1 MVKVR
6 KRAIPAN
13 TQLSVPSALLVPF
26 RYSVKKFSPPP
37 FDIPKPVLYYPV
49 GGLHGKLT
57 VTAKLAPGCPAFPCG
72 VRRHDAALE
81 PGDMSPRPSPRL
93 VPSARNQTKSN
104 QIKPNQTKSN
114 HHPFSRISRFNRPR
128 PQSRQKPQQSCII
141 KAYQGI
147 RQIFQQPSVRPSTR
161 WIGRTGYRMAKRV
174 PRRNPLL
181 GERKQVRASV
191 ITNQSL
197 FAPPHPQ
204 SRQKPQ
210 QSCMIKALVK
220 NTRPLGIWSF
230 PIRTPKPGNRAQRRP
245 LFPIDIRA
253 RAWLIF

>member
-114 HHPFSRISRFNRPR
+114 QIKPPPLFAYFAVQPPPPPIKAKTPAIVHNQGISRHPPNFPTAVRSANQPLDRSDRLPNGKTCTK
-128 PQSRQKPQQSCII
+128 QKSSPE
-141 KAYQGI
+141 GED
-147 RQIFQQPSVRPSTR
+147 
-161 WIGRTGYRMAKRV
+161 TGE
-174 PRRNPLL
+174 
-181 GERKQVRASV
+181 GERHHQSIPFCASPSP
-191 ITNQSL
+191 NQG
-197 FAPPHPQ
+197 
-204 SRQKPQ
+204 
-210 QSCMIKALVK
+210 K
-220 NTRPLGIWSF
+220 NPS
-230 PIRTPKPGNRAQRRP
+230 NRA
-245 LFPIDIRA
+245 
-253 RAWLIF
+253 

>member
-104 QIKPNQTKSN
+104 QIKPPPLFAYFAVQPPPPPIKAKTPAIVPNQASSRHRPNFPSAVRSAIHPLDRSDRQTNGKTCTKQKSSPEGEDSGEGEC
-114 HHPFSRISRFNRPR
+114 HHQSIPFCASPPPIKAKTPAIVHDQGISRHWSKTP
-128 PQSRQKPQQSCII
+128 
-141 KAYQGI
+141 
-147 RQIFQQPSVRPSTR
+147 
-161 WIGRTGYRMAKRV
+161 V
-174 PRRNPLL
+174 PLD
-181 GERKQVRASV
+181 A
-191 ITNQSL
+191 
-197 FAPPHPQ
+197 
-204 SRQKPQ
+204 
-210 QSCMIKALVK
+210 
-220 NTRPLGIWSF
+220 WSF
-230 PIRTPKPGNRAQRRP
+230 PTRTPKPGNRAQRRP